1 MIKLNKHGGN
11 MTLKEQREKT
21 GLSQRMVAKALDVD
35 TITVWNWEKNGHIPY
50 VSDKIMWDEVMSN
63 PEPYR
68 LKRKNAKS

>member
-1 MIKLNKHGGN
+1 
-11 MTLKEQREKT
+11 MTLKEQREET

-35 TITVWNWEKNGHIPY
+35 TIIVWNWEQNKNIPY
-50 VSDKIMWDEVMSN
+50 HDKRLLWDEVMSN